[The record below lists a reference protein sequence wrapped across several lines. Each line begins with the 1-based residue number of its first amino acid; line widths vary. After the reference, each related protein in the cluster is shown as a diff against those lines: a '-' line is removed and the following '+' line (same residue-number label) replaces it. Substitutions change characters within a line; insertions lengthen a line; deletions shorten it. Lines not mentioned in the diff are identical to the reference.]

1 MHREKR
7 PLNGGADPA
16 GVGKV
21 ALNNNAFP
29 WLLLTPCLVFLLLF
43 LLVPLLQLFDQSL
56 TAVDDLLEPQPGYSV
71 TQYLTVF
78 GDPQYLYALWT
89 TLWVSLFTAAVTVLL
104 AWPAAWLLINTRR
117 RGWRTLLYVI
127 LISPL
132 LTSVVI
138 RTFAWIVLLAQ
149 NGLING
155 FLLFTGLIPQPLNL
169 LWNMNAVV
177 IAYVQV
183 MLPFAVLPLVTSLN
197 EIAPS
202 LRHAAMSLGA
212 TPAQTFRRVILPLS
226 VPGMLTGFIIVFSLA
241 AGSYI
246 TPLLIGGRLQPLLPI
261 AIYQQAMQIANLPL
275 AAALSLTL
283 LLMTLAVAAIAGIL
297 LKRWEKN
304 NHGH

>member
-1 MHREKR
+1 MKMNTRN
-7 PLNGGADPA
+7 L
-16 GVGKV
+16 
-21 ALNNNAFP
+21 FP
-29 WLLLTPCLVFLLLF
+29 WMMLTPSLLFLLLF
-43 LLVPLLQLFDQSL
+43 LLVPLLLLFDQSL
-56 TAVDDLLEPQPGYSV
+56 TNVDSLLNPLPGWSLA
-71 TQYLTVF
+71 QYVTVF
-78 GDPQYLYALWT
+78 ADPQYLYALWT
-89 TLWVSLFTAAVTVLL
+89 TLWVSLLTAAITVLL
-104 AWPAAWLLINTRR
+104 AWPAAWLLVSTKH

-155 FLLFTGLIPQPLNL
+155 FLMFTGLIPQPLSL
-169 LWNMNAVV
+169 LWNMNAVI

-183 MLPFAVLPLVTSLN
+183 MLPFAVLPLITSLN

-202 LRHAAMSLGA
+202 LRLAAMSLGA
-212 TPAQTFRRVILPLS
+212 TPGATFRRVVLPLT
-226 VPGMLTGFIIVFSLA
+226 VPGMLTGFILVFSLA

-261 AIYQQAMQIANLPL
+261 SIYQQAMQIANLPL

-283 LLMTLAVAAIAGIL
+283 LVMTLAVAGIAGVF
-297 LKRWEKN
+297 LKRWEKK
-304 NHGH
+304 NHG

>member
-1 MHREKR
+1 MRIATR
-7 PLNGGADPA
+7 NL
-16 GVGKV
+16 
-21 ALNNNAFP
+21 FP
-29 WLLLTPCLVFLLLF
+29 WLLLTPSLLFLMLF
-43 LLVPLLQLFDQSL
+43 LLVPLLLLFDQSL
-56 TAVDDLLEPQPGYSV
+56 TNVDGLLNPLPGYSLA
-71 TQYLTVF
+71 QYITVF
-78 GDPQYLYALWT
+78 TEPQYLHALWT
-89 TLWVSLFTAAVTVLL
+89 TLWVSLLTAAITVLL
-104 AWPAAWLLINTRR
+104 AWPAAWLLVTTQR

-155 FLLFTGLIPQPLNL
+155 FLLFTGLIPQPLSL
-169 LWNMNAVV
+169 LWNMNAVI

-183 MLPFAVLPLVTSLN
+183 MLPFAVLPLITSLN

-202 LRHAAMSLGA
+202 LRLAAMSLGA
-212 TPAQTFRRVILPLS
+212 TPAMTFRRVVLPLTL
-226 VPGMLTGFIIVFSLA
+226 PGMLTGFIIVFSLA

-283 LLMTLAVAAIAGIL
+283 LVMILVVAGIAGMF
-297 LKRWEKN
+297 LKHWEKK
-304 NHGH
+304 NHG

>member
-1 MHREKR
+1 MNRLR
-7 PLNGGADPA
+7 Q
-16 GVGKV
+16 
-21 ALNNNAFP
+21 NAFP
-29 WLLLTPCLVFLLLF
+29 WLMLTPCLVFLVLF
-43 LLVPLLQLFDQSL
+43 LLVPLLLLLDQSL
-56 TAVDDLLEPQPGYSV
+56 TAVDSLLNPLPGHSLA
-71 TQYLTVF
+71 QYLTVF
-78 GDPQYLYALWT
+78 GESQYRHALWT
-89 TLWVSLFTAAVTVLL
+89 TLWVSLLTAAITVLL
-104 AWPAAWLLINTRR
+104 AWPAAWLLVTIKGRH
-117 RGWRTLLYVI
+117 WRTLLYVI

-155 FLLFTGLIPQPLNL
+155 FLLFTGLIPQPLAL

-183 MLPFAVLPLVTSLN
+183 MLPFAVLPLITSLN

-202 LRHAAMSLGA
+202 LRLAAMSLGA
-212 TPAQTFRRVILPLS
+212 TPGQTFRRVVLPLTL
-226 VPGMLTGFIIVFSLA
+226 PGMLTGFIIVFSLA

-261 AIYQQAMQIANLPL
+261 AIYQQAMQAANLPL

-283 LLMTLAVAAIAGIL
+283 LVMTLAVAGIVGL
-297 LKRWEKN
+297 FLKRWEKK

>member
-1 MHREKR
+1 MKISTRN
-7 PLNGGADPA
+7 L
-16 GVGKV
+16 
-21 ALNNNAFP
+21 FP
-29 WLLLTPCLVFLLLF
+29 WLLLTPSLMFLLLF

-56 TAVDDLLEPQPGYSV
+56 TNVDSLLNPLPGYSLA
-71 TQYLTVF
+71 QYATVF
-78 GDPQYLYALWT
+78 TDPQYLHALWT
-89 TLWVSLFTAAVTVLL
+89 TLWVSLLTAAITVLL
-104 AWPAAWLLINTRR
+104 AWPAAWLLVTTQR

-155 FLLFTGLIPQPLNL
+155 FLLFTGLIPQPLSL
-169 LWNMNAVV
+169 LWNMNAVI

-183 MLPFAVLPLVTSLN
+183 MLPFAVLPLITSLN

-202 LRHAAMSLGA
+202 LRLAAMSLGA
-212 TPAQTFRRVILPLS
+212 TPAMTFRRVVLPLTL
-226 VPGMLTGFIIVFSLA
+226 PGMLTGFIIVFSLA

-283 LLMTLAVAAIAGIL
+283 LVMTLIVAGIAGAF
-297 LKRWEKN
+297 LKRWEKK
-304 NHGH
+304 NHG

>member
-1 MHREKR
+1 MSNLKETLK
-7 PLNGGADPA
+7 L
-16 GVGKV
+16 
-21 ALNNNAFP
+21 NAFP
-29 WLLLTPCLVFLLLF
+29 WLMLTPCLVFLLLF
-43 LLVPLLQLFDQSL
+43 LLVPLLLLFDQSL
-56 TAVDDLLEPQPGYSV
+56 TNVDSLLNPLPGYSFA
-71 TQYLTVF
+71 QYLIVF
-78 GDPQYLYALWT
+78 SEPQYRYALWT
-89 TLWVSLFTAAVTVLL
+89 TLWVSLLTAVITVLL
-104 AWPAAWLLINTRR
+104 AWPAAWLLVSLKQ
-117 RGWRTLLYVI
+117 RGLRTVLYVI

-155 FLLFTGLIPQPLNL
+155 FLLFTGLIPQPLSL

-183 MLPFAVLPLVTSLN
+183 MLPFAVLPLITSLN
-197 EIAPS
+197 DIAPS
-202 LRHAAMSLGA
+202 LRLAAMSLGA
-212 TPAQTFRRVILPLS
+212 TPAQTFRRVILPLTL
-226 VPGMLTGFIIVFSLA
+226 PGMLTGFIIVFSLA

-283 LLMTLAVAAIAGIL
+283 LVMTLAVAGVTGL
-297 LKRWEKN
+297 FLKRWEKKN
-304 NHGH
+304 YGQ

>member
-1 MHREKR
+1 MKIATRN
-7 PLNGGADPA
+7 L
-16 GVGKV
+16 
-21 ALNNNAFP
+21 FP
-29 WLLLTPCLVFLLLF
+29 WLLLTPSLLFLLLF
-43 LLVPLLQLFDQSL
+43 LLVPLLLLFDQSL
-56 TAVDDLLEPQPGYSV
+56 TSVDSLLNPLPGYSLA
-71 TQYLTVF
+71 QYVTVF
-78 GDPQYLYALWT
+78 TDPQYLHALWT
-89 TLWVSLFTAAVTVLL
+89 TLWVSLLTAAITVLL
-104 AWPAAWLLINTRR
+104 AWPAAWLLVTTQR

-155 FLLFTGLIPQPLNL
+155 FLLFTGLIPQPLSL
-169 LWNMNAVV
+169 LWNMNAVI

-183 MLPFAVLPLVTSLN
+183 MLPFAVLPLITSLN
-197 EIAPS
+197 DIAPS
-202 LRHAAMSLGA
+202 LRLAAMSLGA
-212 TPAQTFRRVILPLS
+212 TPAMTFRRVVLPLTL
-226 VPGMLTGFIIVFSLA
+226 PGMLTGFIIVFSLA

-283 LLMTLAVAAIAGIL
+283 LVMTLIVAGIAGAF
-297 LKRWEKN
+297 LKRWEKK
-304 NHGH
+304 NHG

>member
-1 MHREKR
+1 MSGLSPGIRR
-7 PLNGGADPA
+7 
-16 GVGKV
+16 
-21 ALNNNAFP
+21 NAFP
-29 WLLLTPCLVFLLLF
+29 WLMLTPCLLFLMLF
-43 LLVPLLQLFDQSL
+43 LLVPLLLLFDQSL
-56 TAVDDLLEPQPGYSV
+56 TNVDSLLNPLPGYSAA
-71 TQYLTVF
+71 QYLTVF
-78 GDPQYLYALWT
+78 SDPQYLHALWT
-89 TLWVSLFTAAVTVLL
+89 TLWVSLLTAAVTILL
-104 AWPAAWLLINTRR
+104 AWPAAWLLVTVKSRS
-117 RGWRTLLYVI
+117 WHTLLYVI

-155 FLLFTGLIPQPLNL
+155 FLLFTGLIPQPLSL

-183 MLPFAVLPLVTSLN
+183 MLPFAVLPLITSLN

-202 LRHAAMSLGA
+202 LRLAAMSLGA
-212 TPAQTFRRVILPLS
+212 TPAQTFRRVVLPLTL
-226 VPGMLTGFIIVFSLA
+226 PGMLTGFIIVFSLA

-275 AAALSLTL
+275 AAALSLSL
-283 LLMTLAVAAIAGIL
+283 LVMTLAVAAISGL
-297 LKRWEKN
+297 MLKRWEAK
-304 NHGH
+304 NHG

>member
-1 MHREKR
+1 MKMSTR
-7 PLNGGADPA
+7 
-16 GVGKV
+16 
-21 ALNNNAFP
+21 NAFP
-29 WLLLTPCLVFLLLF
+29 WLILTPSLLFLLLF
-43 LLVPLLQLFDQSL
+43 LLVPLLLLFDQSL
-56 TAVDDLLEPQPGYSV
+56 TDVDSLLNPLPGWSLAQYV
-71 TQYLTVF
+71 TIFADQQYLH
-78 GDPQYLYALWT
+78 ALWT
-89 TLWVSLFTAAVTVLL
+89 TLWVSLLTATVCVLL
-104 AWPAAWLLINTRR
+104 AWPAAWLLVTTQRR
-117 RGWRTLLYVI
+117 SVRTLLYVI

-155 FLLFTGLIPQPLNL
+155 FLLFTGLIPQPLSL
-169 LWNMNAVV
+169 LWNMNAVI

-183 MLPFAVLPLVTSLN
+183 MLPFAVLPLITSLN

-202 LRHAAMSLGA
+202 LRLAAMSLGA
-212 TPAQTFRRVILPLS
+212 TPGVTFRRVVLPLTM
-226 VPGMLTGFIIVFSLA
+226 PGMLTGFIIVFSLA

-283 LLMTLAVAAIAGIL
+283 LVMTLFVAGIVGIL
-297 LKRWEKN
+297 LKRWEKK
-304 NHGH
+304 NHG